1 MTMPYQDILTC
12 WQKSMMFGLAAFYL
26 FYFSD
31 EGGATFVLSIWVLSS
46 NSATDWQETST
57 EIVDPFE
64 VQIHCPTLRTWIC
77 KKANSKSGY
86 LQWSRKKHAWG

>member
-1 MTMPYQDILTC
+1 MLPEQHDVWASSIL
-12 WQKSMMFGLAAFYL
+12 LIL
-26 FYFSD
+26 FSD
-31 EGGATFVLSIWVLSS
+31 EGGATFVLSIRVLSS
-46 NSATDWQETST
+46 NSATDWQEAST

-64 VQIHCPTLRTWIC
+64 VQIHCPTYELGYVLRTWIC

>member
-1 MTMPYQDILTC
+1 MSPCAMHEHDVWASSIL
-12 WQKSMMFGLAAFYL
+12 LIL
-26 FYFSD
+26 FSD
-31 EGGATFVLSIWVLSS
+31 EGGATFVLSIWVLLS
-46 NSATDWQETST
+46 NSATDWQEAST